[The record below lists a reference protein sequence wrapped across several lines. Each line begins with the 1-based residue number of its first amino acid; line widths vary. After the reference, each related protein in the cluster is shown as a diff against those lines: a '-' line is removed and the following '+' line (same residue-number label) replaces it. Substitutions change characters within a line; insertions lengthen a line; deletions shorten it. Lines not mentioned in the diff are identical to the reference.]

1 MQLVKFMT
9 SGMGRVAR
17 IILGL
22 VILSVGLWVVQ
33 GTFGTILAIFGLIP
47 LSGGL
52 FDFCLIGFAMGYP
65 LQGAEARKK
74 LAGK

>member
-17 IILGL
+17 IVLGL

-33 GTFGTILAIFGLIP
+33 GTLGTIMAVFGLIP

-52 FDFCLIGFAMGYP
+52 LDFCLIGFAMGYP
-65 LQGAEARKK
+65 LKGEEARKK